1 MRVLVAYRY
10 ELVNTNLFVN
20 TLVDDSRKLDIE
32 IDCSVDIFWQPNVQ
46 QNYDII
52 HIHWPEEL
60 FKWKSLDEQSLAC
73 LERKLS
79 EIKHSG
85 CKIVYTRH
93 NSIPHYIDNY
103 LIGIYRLIENFS
115 DAIVHMGEFSLNE
128 YQCKYPDTSNTQLI
142 IPHHIYDHS
151 FEKEISTQA
160 ARRKLKIPEDRKV
173 ILSFGKFRN
182 RDEIYMVLKA
192 FLKAD
197 VKNKYLVAPRML
209 PFEKKPTNYKLRNR
223 FLSFVG
229 YYFVRPLSAIFKMK
243 LGSEKEVI
251 KDEDVS
257 FYFAAADVVLIQR
270 KQILN
275 SGNVPTAFLFK
286 KVVVGP
292 DTGNV
297 GEILKDTGNPTFN
310 STEDR
315 TITNALEKAFLL
327 EKQGLGE
334 KNYNYACQNWNIQK
348 VAGEY
353 KKVYKYLTN
362 MLS

>member
-1 MRVLVAYRY
+1 
-10 ELVNTNLFVN
+10 
-20 TLVDDSRKLDIE
+20 
-32 IDCSVDIFWQPNVQ
+32 
-46 QNYDII
+46 
-52 HIHWPEEL
+52 
-60 FKWKSLDEQSLAC
+60 
-73 LERKLS
+73 
-79 EIKHSG
+79 
-85 CKIVYTRH
+85 
-93 NSIPHYIDNY
+93 
-103 LIGIYRLIENFS
+103 
-115 DAIVHMGEFSLNE
+115 
-128 YQCKYPDTSNTQLI
+128 
-142 IPHHIYDHS
+142 
-151 FEKEISTQA
+151 
-160 ARRKLKIPEDRKV
+160 
-173 ILSFGKFRN
+173 
-182 RDEIYMVLKA
+182 
-192 FLKAD
+192 
-197 VKNKYLVAPRML
+197 
-209 PFEKKPTNYKLRNR
+209 
-223 FLSFVG
+223 
-229 YYFVRPLSAIFKMK
+229 MK

-251 KDEDVS
+251 KDEDVP